1 MERITRFRGRVL
13 LLVLVAI
20 LVLYSF
26 RLYDLQ
32 IIQTGGQKDNA
43 TTFTTRTSVKA
54 ARGEILDRNGKVLVG
69 NRAGYKL
76 MINHYVL
83 LSADGTFEHLHRLVQ
98 RCQDEG
104 ITYNESFPI
113 SKQRPFTYTLTEY
126 SSAQQGYFQKF
137 LNDNSFDSDVTAPL
151 LIESLRS
158 RYGLPESWTDEE
170 ARLVLGLA
178 YELMLR
184 NCVSSLPVFE
194 FISDVD
200 QDTRSAV
207 VELNIPGISVE
218 ATTVRE
224 YYTDCAAHILGHV
237 GSMNPE
243 QWEKYKDV
251 EGYQMDTKIGQS
263 GFEAAFEEYLH
274 GVDGIRED
282 TVATDGRLI
291 STKWIKEPKAGAN
304 VELTIDINL
313 QRIAEDEMAKTAASL
328 IEKGGDGS
336 DVEGMAVV
344 AIDPNNGEVLVCASY
359 PTYDL
364 NTFFE
369 DYDIL
374 IQDPLLPTFNRALMG
389 TYPPGSTYKMNM
401 VVAGIN
407 SNTINSGTAIYDAGI
422 YTKYQGY
429 NPTCLAYTNG
439 SGSHGT
445 ITAAEALKVSCN
457 YFFYELGD
465 RMSLNAI
472 DSTAKALGLG
482 ERTGVE
488 LYDSPGYRANEE
500 TKAELHSGNDGVWSA
515 GDQIAASIGQSDNLF
530 TPIQLAV
537 YAGTLGMRG
546 TRCQAT
552 FLKRV
557 VSADYRTLV
566 KNNSTVIAD
575 TLTISD
581 DAYLA
586 YSQGMTMV
594 TGQSGGTAYSTFKN
608 YPIEVAGKTGTAQT
622 ARSNMGYSDNGAF
635 VCYAPAADPQI
646 AIAVYGEQAGHGS
659 SLATIAKAILDV
671 KFEVG
676 EIGDVPTY
684 ENQLS

>member
-1 MERITRFRGRVL
+1 MERITRVRGRL
-13 LLVLVAI
+13 LLLFLVLVMIFYA
-20 LVLYSF
+20 F

-32 IIQTGGQKDNA
+32 IIQTDGSKDNS
-43 TTFTTRTSVKA
+43 TTFVTRTSVKA

-83 LSADGTFEHLHRLVQ
+83 LSADGTFEHLYRLTQ
-98 RCQDEG
+98 RCLSEG
-104 ITYNESFPI
+104 IEYNETFPI
-113 SKQRPFTYTLTEY
+113 SKERPFTYTLTEY

-137 LNDNSFDSDVTAPL
+137 LNEYSFDSDITAPL

-170 ARLVLGLA
+170 ARLVIGLT

-184 NCVSSLPVFE
+184 NCVYSLPVYE

-200 QDTRSAV
+200 KDTLSAV
-207 VELNIPGISVE
+207 VELNVPGLSVE

-224 YYTDCAAHILGHV
+224 YYTEYAAHILGHV
-237 GSMNPE
+237 GSMSPE
-243 QWEKYKDV
+243 QWEKYASID
-251 EGYQMDTKIGQS
+251 GYQMDTKIGQS

-282 TVATDGRLI
+282 TVTTDGRLI
-291 STKWIKEPKAGAN
+291 STKWIEEPKAGAN

-313 QRIAEDEMAKTAASL
+313 QRVAEEEMARIATL
-328 IEKGGDGS
+328 MQENGGDGS
-336 DVEGMAVV
+336 DVQGMAVV
-344 AIDPNNGEVLVCASY
+344 AVDPNNGEVLVCASY

-369 DYDIL
+369 NYDTL
-374 IQDPLLPTFNRALMG
+374 IKDPLIPTFNRALMG

-407 SNTINSGTAIYDAGI
+407 SGTISSTTTIYDAGI
-422 YTKYQGY
+422 FTKYQGY
-429 NPTCLAYTNG
+429 HPTCLAYTNG

-445 ITAAEALKVSCN
+445 LTAAQALKLSCN
-457 YFFYELGD
+457 YFFYDIGD
-465 RMSLNAI
+465 RMSLMAI

-482 ERTGVE
+482 EKTGVE
-488 LYDSPGYRANEE
+488 LTEYPGYRANAE
-500 TKAELHSGNDGVWSA
+500 TKALLHGGDDGVWSN
-515 GDQIAASIGQSDNLF
+515 GDQVAASIGQSDNAF

-537 YAGTLGMRG
+537 YAGSLGMHG
-546 TRCQAT
+546 TRYKAT
-552 FLKRV
+552 FLNRV

-566 KNNSTVIAD
+566 KENDPVIAD
-575 TLTISD
+575 ILDISE
-581 DAYLA
+581 DAYQA
-586 YSQGMTMV
+586 YSQGMVMV
-594 TGQSGGTAYSTFKN
+594 TSESGGTAYSTFRG
-608 YPIEVAGKTGTAQT
+608 YPISVAGKTGTAQHS
-622 ARSNMGYSDNGAF
+622 RSNTNSDHGAF
-635 VCYAPAADPQI
+635 VCYAPANNPQI
-646 AIAVYGEQAGHGS
+646 AISVYGEQAGHGS

-671 KFEVG
+671 KFEIG